1 MEIRMGASADRILH
15 EIKTRGP
22 ARTAD
27 LAGWLG
33 MTVQGARQQLE
44 RLAGESLVEARDEKR
59 GVGRPHRVWSL
70 TELGDARF
78 PDAHSQL
85 TLDLIAVVRRE
96 FGEEGLDRL
105 IAGREQDALRAYGA
119 RLAGADDLA
128 ERVARLAEIRREEG
142 YMAEAMADDAGFVLV
157 ENHCPICAA
166 AALCQGFCRSELDT
180 FRRVLGPGCI
190 VERTDHILAGAR
202 RCAYRIK
209 PV

>member
-1 MEIRMGASADRILH
+1 MGASADRILH
-15 EIKTRGP
+15 AIKTRGP

-33 MTVQGARQQLE
+33 MTTQGARQQLE
-44 RLAGESLVEARDEKR
+44 RLASESLVQARDEKR
-59 GVGRPHRVWSL
+59 GVGRPHRIWSL

-78 PDAHSQL
+78 PDAHLQL

-119 RLAGADDLA
+119 RLAGADGLA
-128 ERVARLAEIRREEG
+128 ERVERLAEIRREEG
-142 YMAEAMADDAGFVLV
+142 YMAEAREEDGGFVLV

-180 FRRVLGPGCI
+180 FRRALGPGCR

-202 RCAYRIK
+202 RCAYRIT
-209 PV
+209 PA

>member
-1 MEIRMGASADRILH
+1 MENGMGASAERILH

-33 MTVQGARQQLE
+33 MTAQGARQQLE
-44 RLAGESLVEARDEKR
+44 RLAGDALVEARNEKR

-78 PDAHSQL
+78 PDTHSQL

-105 IAGREQDALRAYGA
+105 IAGREQDALRAYVT
-119 RLAGADDLA
+119 RLAGADTLT

-142 YMAEAMADDAGFVLV
+142 YMAEVVADEGGFLLV

-166 AALCQGFCRSELDT
+166 AAFCQGFCRSELDT
-180 FRRVLGPGCI
+180 FRRALGPGCTI
-190 VERTDHILAGAR
+190 KRTDHILAGAR
-202 RCAYRIK
+202 RCAYRIT
-209 PV
+209 PL